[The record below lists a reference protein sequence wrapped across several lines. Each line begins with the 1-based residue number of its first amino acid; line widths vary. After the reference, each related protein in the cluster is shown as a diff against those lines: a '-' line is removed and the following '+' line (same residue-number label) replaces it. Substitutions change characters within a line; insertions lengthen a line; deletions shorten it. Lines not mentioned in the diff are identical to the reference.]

1 MAAITFAIL
10 SSAAGHG
17 LQTPGSSRKGQ
28 GQDRM
33 NSEMSEGLF
42 YMGVFA

>member
-17 LQTPGSSRKGQ
+17 PQTPGSRKKEQ
-28 GQDRM
+28 GQDM
-33 NSEMSEGLF
+33 SSETSGGLF
-42 YMGVFA
+42 YKGVFA